1 MIATSNFI
9 LILYVTKLYQRYN
22 IILSQYCY
30 FFVVGVKYSCMNV
43 VQYLKDIYGYATPI
57 FLKDIRIGRKSK
69 TAIRKEL
76 SRAVKSGEIIRRSQ
90 GIYYFKENDI
100 FSPELSFQDIVTQK
114 YIKDDYGI
122 PGLDL
127 EIYGYYSGQT
137 FLHMIGLSQQVPAV
151 LEITT
156 NNTSCKR
163 VFHSGKYQAI
173 IRKGRTEINRINYR
187 ILQFLDM
194 LSSTMSEEEI
204 KENKDFLKEYIN
216 KNFTKKQF
224 TEYIGFYSFRLLK
237 IMTEEG
243 LLNAFR

>member
-1 MIATSNFI
+1 M
-9 LILYVTKLYQRYN
+9 N
-22 IILSQYCY
+22 I
-30 FFVVGVKYSCMNV
+30 
-43 VQYLKDIYGYATPI
+43 VQQLKDIYGYATPI

-76 SRAVKSGEIIRRSQ
+76 SRAVEKGEIIRNSP
-90 GIYYFKENDI
+90 GIYCFKEPNQI
-100 FSPELSFQDIVTQK
+100 PKISFEDIVTNK
-114 YIKDDYGI
+114 YIKNDYDF

-127 EIYGYYSGQT
+127 FIHGYYSGQT

-163 VFHSGKYQAI
+163 TIEINGRKAI
-173 IRKGRTEINRINYR
+173 LRKGRTEINRANYR

-194 LSSTMSEEEI
+194 LSSFMSEEEI
-204 KENKDFLKEYIN
+204 KQNKSFLFEYIN
-216 KNFTKKQF
+216 KNFTKKEF
-224 TEYIGFYSFRLLK
+224 TEYIKLYSFRLLK

-243 LLNAFR
+243 LINAFR